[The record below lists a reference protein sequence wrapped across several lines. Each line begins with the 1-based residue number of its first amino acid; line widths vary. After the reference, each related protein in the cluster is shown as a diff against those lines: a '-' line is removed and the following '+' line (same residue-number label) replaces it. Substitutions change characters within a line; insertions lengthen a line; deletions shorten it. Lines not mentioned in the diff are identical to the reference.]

1 MIITRM
7 SEGETTF
14 LLRHFLHGGGSA
26 MPAIRKLIEDGELD
40 QAAVVARLAVRM
52 AEGDEREQLFSVL
65 GDITS
70 APAGWAAALEKFA
83 AQPSEEAWD
92 ELMRFVP
99 DEVFH
104 QRLKYTVL
112 LLLGLGC
119 DGDVLFRCVSRI
131 GMIPELYDVAESGRV
146 DPDTIVARASGSRAE
161 GAWLGLAAIAA
172 LARGDRDA
180 TVRHLWRAS
189 QLDPI
194 LSYASVA
201 EVRGKADADLHA
213 QLDRAGVPRGF
224 GDSDDVDEDD

>member
-1 MIITRM
+1 M
-7 SEGETTF
+7 SEGETLF

-26 MPAIRKLIEDGELD
+26 VPAIRKLIDDGELD
-40 QAAVVARLAVRM
+40 EAAVVARLAVRM
-52 AEGDEREQLFSVL
+52 AEGDERDQLFAVL
-65 GDITS
+65 GEITS
-70 APAGWAAALEKFA
+70 APTGWAAALERFA
-83 AQPSEEAWD
+83 QQPGEEAWD

-99 DEVFH
+99 EDVFY

-131 GMIPELYDVAESGRV
+131 GMMPELFDVAESGRV
-146 DPDTIVARASGSRAE
+146 DPETIVARASGSAAE
-161 GAWLGLAAIAA
+161 AAWLGLAAIAA
-172 LARGDRDA
+172 LVRGDREA

-201 EVRGKADADLHA
+201 EIRGRADADLHA
-213 QLDRAGVPRGF
+213 QLDQAGVPRGF
-224 GDSDDVDEDD
+224 ADIED